1 MSYNLGDSLEVFG
14 FFYPLEIRPPGV
26 MCLKRTLDFE
36 VQAQIVGL
44 VSLDRRNLEICGIF
58 GLQISGIGLLRRGV
72 RHGAVSSQHTT
83 YYVWQMANH

>member
-44 VSLDRRNLEICGIF
+44 VSLDRRNLEICRDLWLTDIRYRVAA
-58 GLQISGIGLLRRGV
+58 SRG
-72 RHGAVSSQHTT
+72 SSWCCQ
-83 YYVWQMANH
+83 